1 MMHYVGAFFTTSLT
15 SEARGCVK
23 YLIKWPPLS
32 SQSISDAYYSGQ
44 KSNHPLVALN
54 QNTYNYSTHFG
65 GNSEEGTPFRSWAW
79 GLLPLTAALM
89 IYWLPQRFSGKRI
102 CLPMQETQETR
113 VQLLGWK
120 GPPEKEIATYS
131 SVLDWEIPWT
141 EKRGRLQ
148 SVGSQRVGH
157 NWVTKQQTILLIVAK
172 IIISLWGCHP
182 VLQQGSWKAF
192 LPEALCFQW
201 YAPPLTPR
209 PQHPSLTP
217 RLIRQQIFLRFLLSL
232 YLHSLHSGLY
242 HWSSLTLFQFFLH
255 KWPGQSSSN
264 SEFSV

>member
-1 MMHYVGAFFTTSLT
+1 MCKNYVNSIWGSIWVPSLPLAWPQKP
-15 SEARGCVK
+15 EAVLSK

-120 GPPEKEIATYS
+120 GPSEKEIATYS

-148 SVGSQRVGH
+148 STGSQRVGH
-157 NWVTKQQTILLIVAK
+157 DWVTKQQTILLIIAK
-172 IIISLWGCHP
+172 IIISALTWRMSPCVAIGELEGFPAWSPLLPVVRTPSHP
-182 VLQQGSWKAF
+182 
-192 LPEALCFQW
+192 
-201 YAPPLTPR
+201 PPPASIIDT
-209 PQHPSLTP
+209 
-217 RLIRQQIFLRFLLSL
+217 LLDK
-232 YLHSLHSGLY
+232 
-242 HWSSLTLFQFFLH
+242 TADF
-255 KWPGQSSSN
+255 P
-264 SEFSV
+264 